1 MIEVGSGLPGVLLAA
16 FTLGLFSSAHCIG
29 MCGGIMG
36 ALSVAIP
43 ADARGRR
50 WRLLVSYNLGRI
62 ASYTLMGLIF
72 GALVGEVAA
81 GSPVLRLIA
90 GLLLVLMGLYLADW
104 WRGLTWLERG
114 GRYLWRYIQP
124 LGKHLMPV
132 RRAPQALLLG
142 SLWGWLP
149 CGLVYTALAYA
160 LSQGSAVASGGAML
174 AFGLGTLPAVLA
186 AGVAAQRLT
195 RWLQRRSLR
204 RLLAVVIIAF
214 GVWTLLPG
222 LGLGSHGSHSP
233 EAAEPAQPEHHSH

>member
-1 MIEVGSGLPGVLLAA
+1 MIEWPGALLAA
-16 FTLGLFSSAHCIG
+16 FTLGLFSGAHCIG

-43 ADARGRR
+43 ADARARR
-50 WRLLVSYNLGRI
+50 WRLLVSYNVGRI

-72 GALVGEVAA
+72 GALVGEMAG
-81 GSPVLRLIA
+81 GSPVLRIMA
-90 GLLLVLMGLYLADW
+90 GLLLVAMGLYLADW

-114 GRYLWRYIQP
+114 GRFVWRFIQP
-124 LGKHLMPV
+124 LGRRLMPV

-142 SLWGWLP
+142 GLWGWLP

-160 LSQGSAVASGGAML
+160 SAQGQALASGGVML

-195 RWLQRRSLR
+195 QWLQQRALR
-204 RLLAVVIIAF
+204 RLLAVVVILF
-214 GVWTLLPG
+214 GVWTLLPSLR
-222 LGLGSHGSHSP
+222 LGHH
-233 EAAEPAQPEHHSH
+233 AAHDSSMGADPHQDHSHPSH